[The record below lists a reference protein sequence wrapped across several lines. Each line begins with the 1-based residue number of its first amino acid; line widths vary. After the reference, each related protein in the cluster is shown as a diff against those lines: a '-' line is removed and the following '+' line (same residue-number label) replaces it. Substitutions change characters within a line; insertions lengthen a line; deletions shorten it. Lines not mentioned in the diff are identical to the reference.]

1 MQTEDP
7 RNNSRKNDQRDT
19 TLPALGSLTN
29 DDNDDSEDVA
39 KNMNLHPFTL
49 CRVYLNLPN
58 LTNDVGDFP
67 GVESL
72 RTLSKL
78 KKRQENSSSSVHVLY
93 KTLH

>member
-1 MQTEDP
+1 M
-7 RNNSRKNDQRDT
+7 
-19 TLPALGSLTN
+19 SLTN
-29 DDNDDSEDVA
+29 DDNDDSENVA

-49 CRVYLNLPN
+49 CRVYLNPPN